1 MRCCLP
7 WLLLLLLLMLLL
19 LLLFLLVLLVKLLL
33 ELLLLLLLLLLH
45 PTRDR
50 CVRCAVQLP
59 RQQHTH
65 ALHSGYSC
73 SLKNRRRSITSPHR
87 GYELPLEYRPPF
99 HLKGC
104 VGAPDWVRVCVAKD
118 GLRGAGENS

>member
-1 MRCCLP
+1 MVAAAFAADAAAVP
-7 WLLLLLLLMLLL
+7 
-19 LLLFLLVLLVKLLL
+19 VGAAGEAAAGEAVLL
-33 ELLLLLLLLLLH
+33 ELLLLLLMLLH

-73 SLKNRRRSITSPHR
+73 ALKNRRRSSTSPHR
-87 GYELPLEYRPPF
+87 GYELPLEYRPLF
-99 HLKGC
+99 NVMSC
-104 VGAPDWVRVCVAKD
+104 VRAPDCVRVYVAKG
-118 GLRGAGENS
+118 GLKVVGEKS

>member
-1 MRCCLP
+1 MVRCCLP
-7 WLLLLLLLMLLL
+7 WLLLLLLLLMLLLLFLLVL

-33 ELLLLLLLLLLH
+33 LMLLH

-65 ALHSGYSC
+65 ALHSGYS
-73 SLKNRRRSITSPHR
+73 SPKNRRRSSTSPHR

-104 VGAPDWVRVCVAKD
+104 VGAPD
-118 GLRGAGENS
+118 

>member
-1 MRCCLP
+1 MVRCCPP

-19 LLLFLLVLLVKLLL
+19 LFPLVLLVKLLL
-33 ELLLLLLLLLLH
+33 ELLLLLLMLLH

-65 ALHSGYSC
+65 ALHSGYS
-73 SLKNRRRSITSPHR
+73 SPKNRRRSSTSPHR

-104 VGAPDWVRVCVAKD
+104 VGAPD
-118 GLRGAGENS
+118 

>member
-1 MRCCLP
+1 
-7 WLLLLLLLMLLL
+7 MLSAVVA
-19 LLLFLLVLLVKLLL
+19 FAAVVVPADAAAVPVGAAGEAAAAL
-33 ELLLLLLLLLLH
+33 ELLLLLLMLLH

-73 SLKNRRRSITSPHR
+73 FLKNQRRSSTSPHR

-104 VGAPDWVRVCVAKD
+104 VGAPD
-118 GLRGAGENS
+118 